1 MKLAEIR
8 KALVPIVTSGLI
20 WAAEAAG
27 IAPELITAEVAGAVT
42 ALLVMIAAAVYQI
55 PNKEQSK

>member
-20 WAAEAAG
+20 WAAKATN